1 MLKLLKNYQ
10 AKISEEPELGLGLQL
25 GLWLIIDLKKKILNI
40 CIPNMFFFKL
50 IYKNSFFR
58 R

>member
-1 MLKLLKNYQ
+1 
-10 AKISEEPELGLGLQL
+10 
-25 GLWLIIDLKKKILNI
+25 LNI

-58 R
+58 RWRRI